1 MLIYPAYYLVT
12 VLSIYRGRDGD
23 ARTDLP
29 EIDLDSN
36 ENAGSTHTCIGD
48 NIPHRALSRPE
59 PADSCTLAV
68 SAPTWPGT
76 RQRRSP
82 GTAIDSTPK
91 QAVNI

>member
-36 ENAGSTHTCIGD
+36 EKCRQYTHLYRG
-48 NIPHRALSRPE
+48 
-59 PADSCTLAV
+59 
-68 SAPTWPGT
+68 
-76 RQRRSP
+76 
-82 GTAIDSTPK
+82 
-91 QAVNI
+91 